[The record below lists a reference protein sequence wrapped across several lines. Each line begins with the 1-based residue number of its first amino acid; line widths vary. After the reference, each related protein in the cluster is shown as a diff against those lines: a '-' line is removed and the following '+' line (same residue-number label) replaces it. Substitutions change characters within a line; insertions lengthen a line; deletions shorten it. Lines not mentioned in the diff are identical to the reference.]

1 MEKIKRRFL
10 PVVAVCLIAALAVGF
25 LFRNSTDPTV
35 VDGNFSDFW
44 ADGDKAYIKC
54 NLCIANKSDEAKT
67 VNISAESAEDVIVGL
82 LKDKSLIAYDENLE
96 TTDIV
101 ISPGTDF
108 YTVVFVGE
116 FGGDLRKADRLP
128 PNDIHVTV
136 RDTV

>member
-1 MEKIKRRFL
+1 MSKIKRWFL
-10 PVVAVCLIAALAVGF
+10 PVIAGGLLAVLAVGF
-25 LFRNSTDPTV
+25 LFHYSTNPTV

-54 NLCIANKSDEAKT
+54 YLCIANNSDEAKT
-67 VNISAESAEDVIVGL
+67 VNISAESAEDVKVGL
-82 LKDKSLIAYDENLE
+82 LKDKALKAYDENLE

-101 ISPGTDF
+101 ISPGTDL

-116 FGGDLRKADRLP
+116 FGGVLRKADRLP
-128 PNDIHVTV
+128 PNDIYVTV